1 MKSGALIA
9 ALGLLTAISP
19 AQSWMAWSKYSD
31 SQPGNLGFPHFS
43 YAPDGSLYCGAS
55 TGSSVSYPNGNYLM
69 RFDSAGNLLWK
80 IQGYGVISPG
90 NQGGLDSQNN
100 IVSVAATATGV
111 YSANISSRDLPAGN
125 QLVVNRYDQNGTRI
139 WARFAD
145 PFPQANYSA
154 TCSVVADSQNNVYA
168 LSEFENQDHSGTI
181 TYKGRL
187 YKFLA
192 DGTAAWAK
200 DVGTTLGMT
209 QKDLRMKIDHSGN
222 VVIFSGSYFAVR
234 FAKYAPDGTLL
245 FKKIGSTPAESASHT
260 FDGIQIGQD
269 DSIYLPIVWNQG
281 GVLKTNVEKYTSAG
295 ILAWSTQI
303 PNESDWPYTT
313 VDPQSNVYVGT
324 FNGPRHSDL
333 SKISPTGVLQ
343 WTKPTGMDAEG
354 IGSDVSGGIHVFQN
368 AGTQDQNEVIYKKF
382 DGQGNEL
389 LAKTAG
395 TIFPDGLTHS
405 IRSIGNRLLA
415 TADSAQNTFVLQ
427 QLDTAATVTWNTS
440 VTRTTGDAFTVGAA
454 TDPSG
459 NTYMLG
465 GFNGSVPRLNIFSPS
480 GALVTFKPLDCK
492 LWMTGRYDAPDEYTI
507 DSKLGQF
514 SMNPVLYMNGSV
526 YVNLDGGS
534 PYNLPSISRIERLD
548 LSGNKMWEFQTPGD
562 PARAFASD
570 GTYVY
575 SGGNYI
581 FKISQGGGLVW
592 RTQLPNQVVN
602 QVSQPSIADKM
613 VVDSNHNVYVS
624 SRRMIYRLTSA
635 GAVQWSYKTPISTK
649 VDIFHDLKIAPD
661 DNLVAAETTYPVTM
675 EPVGQVVKVS
685 QAGATL
691 WTAKPS
697 IPGASQLSIH
707 KLIVD
712 ASGNTFAL
720 GAVRINTKFSAM
732 LHKISPSGQI
742 LWSKTLDFGS
752 QTTPVDIKIGAA
764 GRLIIGCNTMGNNS
778 IDYVLARLDTNGLIQ
793 HTDIYNG
800 PYNLMDYEL
809 GFNLDSVGNSYVY
822 GWSVGGGG
830 TIDYHAVKYMTSNP

>member
-1 MKSGALIA
+1 
-9 ALGLLTAISP
+9 
-19 AQSWMAWSKYSD
+19 
-31 SQPGNLGFPHFS
+31 
-43 YAPDGSLYCGAS
+43 
-55 TGSSVSYPNGNYLM
+55 
-69 RFDSAGNLLWK
+69 
-80 IQGYGVISPG
+80 
-90 NQGGLDSQNN
+90 
-100 IVSVAATATGV
+100 
-111 YSANISSRDLPAGN
+111 
-125 QLVVNRYDQNGTRI
+125 
-139 WARFAD
+139 
-145 PFPQANYSA
+145 
-154 TCSVVADSQNNVYA
+154 
-168 LSEFENQDHSGTI
+168 
-181 TYKGRL
+181 
-187 YKFLA
+187 
-192 DGTAAWAK
+192 
-200 DVGTTLGMT
+200 
-209 QKDLRMKIDHSGN
+209 
-222 VVIFSGSYFAVR
+222 
-234 FAKYAPDGTLL
+234 
-245 FKKIGSTPAESASHT
+245 
-260 FDGIQIGQD
+260 
-269 DSIYLPIVWNQG
+269 
-281 GVLKTNVEKYTSAG
+281 
-295 ILAWSTQI
+295 
-303 PNESDWPYTT
+303 
-313 VDPQSNVYVGT
+313 
-324 FNGPRHSDL
+324 
-333 SKISPTGVLQ
+333 
-343 WTKPTGMDAEG
+343 
-354 IGSDVSGGIHVFQN
+354 
-368 AGTQDQNEVIYKKF
+368 
-382 DGQGNEL
+382 
-389 LAKTAG
+389 
-395 TIFPDGLTHS
+395 
-405 IRSIGNRLLA
+405 
-415 TADSAQNTFVLQ
+415 
-427 QLDTAATVTWNTS
+427 
-440 VTRTTGDAFTVGAA
+440 
-454 TDPSG
+454 
-459 NTYMLG
+459 
-465 GFNGSVPRLNIFSPS
+465 
-480 GALVTFKPLDCK
+480 
-492 LWMTGRYDAPDEYTI
+492 MTGRYDAPDEYTI

-602 QVSQPSIADKM
+602 QVSQPSIADKV

-661 DNLVAAETTYPVTM
+661 GNLVAAETTYPVTM

-764 GRLIIGCNTMGNNS
+764 GRLIIGCNTMGSNS